1 MGFILSDKD
10 KIVKRTVV
18 VNVPVDGDATVRQE
32 FTASFRVLP
41 DDQLEELMDR
51 GEEAFLKGI
60 LVGWEGID
68 DDDGNPVSP
77 SPEAITRMSG
87 IIYVRT
93 AIYRAYWQM
102 MAGDD
107 PMQEAIVKNS
117 PPPLKKWQ
125 EKRRDRKGKTK

>member
-1 MGFILSDKD
+1 MAFILSDKD

-18 VNVPVDGDATVRQE
+18 INVPVDGDTTMRQE
-32 FTASFRVLP
+32 FTASFRVLS
-41 DDQLEELMDR
+41 DARLEELMDQ
-51 GEEAFLKGI
+51 GEGVFLRGI

-68 DDDGNPVSP
+68 DDDGNPVPFSP
-77 SPEAITRMSG
+77 DAVTHMSG
-87 IIYVRT
+87 IIYVRA

-117 PPPLKKWQ
+117 Q
-125 EKRRDRKGKTK
+125 EKRRGRKGGTK